1 MTKSSELRVIFGEH
15 LKNLRKAHK
24 LTQAQLAEMSAVEPK
39 HISCIENGLSFPSG
53 DLIARL
59 ADALELHPYE
69 LFLFE
74 EKPSVLELKNSI
86 IEILNSTSDENIE
99 KIYLYSKFIVSS
111 DFSD

>member
-1 MTKSSELRVIFGEH
+1 MTKSSELRVIFGEN
-15 LKNLRKAHK
+15 LKNLRKARK
-24 LTQAQLAEMSAVEPK
+24 LTQAQLAEKSTVEPK

-59 ADALELHPYE
+59 ADALGLHPYE

-74 EKPSVLELKNSI
+74 AKPSATELKTAI
-86 IEILNSTSDENIE
+86 IEILNTTSDKNIE
-99 KIYLYSKFIVSS
+99 KIYLYTKFLVSA